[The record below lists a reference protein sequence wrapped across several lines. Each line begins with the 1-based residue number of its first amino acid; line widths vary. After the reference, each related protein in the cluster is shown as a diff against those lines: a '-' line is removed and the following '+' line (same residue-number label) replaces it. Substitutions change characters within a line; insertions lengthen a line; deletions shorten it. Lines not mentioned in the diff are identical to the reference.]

1 MIKTVLSSLLLSV
14 LFCIPLLAQTVSVS
28 GRVTDSEDNS
38 PLPGVSI
45 VIKGKSQGT
54 TTNAD
59 GTYQLSV
66 NKGDV
71 LQASFIGFA
80 TASVTVDNQST
91 INFGLK
97 ADASNLQEVVVTA
110 QGIRKSQ
117 REIGYAI
124 SKVDNSDVIVGRSP
138 QLAQALSGKVTG
150 LAVYNVNN
158 SVDPAVK
165 IVLRGYRSLT
175 GNNEALVV
183 LDGIQTSSTVLSTI
197 NPNDI
202 ENVSILKG
210 GQAATLYGSAG
221 INGAL
226 IITTKRGT
234 KGRLRVAYSNSTNFE
249 QISFLPK
256 IQDKYGSG
264 SHYATSFGG
273 AGYKTDYLERM
284 KDNWR
289 SYENQQYGD
298 MFDGSTRIQGRTAED
313 GSQLLIPYSAVQ
325 DARRKAFNTGVSV
338 NNQVNFQGGDETSSF
353 YLSIENQSINGIV
366 PNDRSNRTSARVSA
380 TKEYGKLTASF
391 NGAYVQ
397 GVYDRTSSDFY
408 NNILNQPA
416 NLPLSDLRNWQTN
429 SLANPNGFYNDYYNN
444 PYFEADNNRLKYK
457 DANFNGNLSL
467 TLKATNWLSFT
478 DRLGILNNA
487 RTGKNTTGKFTYS
500 DWAKTK
506 SFIPPPFFRDGDG
519 TGIYRAITDV
529 QGSVLDYTGTENV
542 LNNEFQ
548 IQLAKDLGPLSNR
561 LILGQSLYQRSTN
574 NMAVGSNSI
583 VVPDIYNVANRQG
596 ILTGGQIL
604 TQERRLGYYADLTM
618 NYKNWLSLNG
628 SFRFDQTSRFYKP
641 DRPSNYWSYPY
652 YGAAVALVATDA
664 FPSIKSQF
672 LNYFKLRANYNKN
685 ANDNIPLYGLD
696 LIYPNGPN
704 FPYGNQVGLTVG
716 NPVTAVN
723 PGTLPDPNLRPETVY
738 SAEVGGEFQL
748 LNNRINLDVSAYTQT
763 SRGQVITVRIPN
775 STGFQNLL
783 INVGETRN
791 WGYEAELKYLIARG
805 GKFTWD
811 ASIRYSYNDNKVVDL
826 YPGVDEFQT
835 SSLLSYATTNVIKG
849 SRFPILKTDGYQY
862 APDGSGRV
870 LVNATTGYPLRNTTL
885 LPRGGVL
892 PRHIAGL
899 GSKMEFGNFGFTFN
913 FEYRGGNVMFSD
925 LGRQMTFT
933 GTGKWTED
941 RAPHIY
947 PNSAVLNADG
957 TVSANTTPVREAE
970 YSLWVDYYRL
980 ISENFITPAWFIK
993 LRDINLSY
1001 RLPQSLISKT
1011 KIFSG
1016 ASIALYGR
1024 NLLTIVD
1031 KLNYYT
1037 DPEYSYQ
1044 GNPTP
1049 GSQATSTP
1057 TTNSAVGIGINT
1069 TGQTPPVRQYGVNI
1083 NITF

>member
-1 MIKTVLSSLLLSV
+1 MRKFLLAQLLLC
-14 LFCIPLLAQTVSVS
+14 LFAIPLLAQDRAIS
-28 GRVTDSEDNS
+28 GKVTAQEDGT
-38 PLPGVSI
+38 PLPGVNI
-45 VIKGKSQGT
+45 TIKGTSRGT

-59 GTYQLSV
+59 GAYQV
-66 NKGDV
+66 NASKGDV
-71 LQASFIGFA
+71 LLVSFIGF
-80 TASVTVDNQST
+80 TTETVKVENQTT
-91 INFGLK
+91 INLALK
-97 ADASNLQEVVVTA
+97 ADASNLQEIVVTA

-124 SKVDNSDVIVGRSP
+124 SKVATEDVTVGRSP

-183 LDGIQTSSTVLSTI
+183 LDGMQTTSTILSTI

-202 ENVSILKG
+202 ESVSILKG

-226 IITTKRGT
+226 IITTKRGS
-234 KGRLRVAYSNSTNFE
+234 KGKLKVNYSNSTNFE

-264 SHYATSFGG
+264 SHYATAFGTT
-273 AGYKTDYLERM
+273 GYKTDYLARM
-284 KDNWR
+284 ADNWR

-298 MFDGSTRIQGRTAED
+298 MFDGSMRIQGRTAED
-313 GSQLLIPYSAVQ
+313 GSQLIIPYSAIK

-338 NNQVNFQGGDETSSF
+338 NNQINFQGGDETSSF
-353 YLSIENQSINGIV
+353 YMSIENQSVNGIV
-366 PNDRSNRTSARVSA
+366 PNDKSVRTGTRLSA

-391 NGAYVQ
+391 NAGYVQ
-397 GVYDRTSSDFY
+397 GVYNRTSADFY
-408 NNILNQPA
+408 SGVLNQPA
-416 NLPLSDLRNWQTN
+416 NLPLGDLRDWQN
-429 SLANPNGFYNDYYNN
+429 NPLANPNGFYNDYIQN
-444 PYFEADNNRLKYK
+444 PYFDADNNRLNYK
-457 DANFNGNLSL
+457 DANINGNLSL
-467 TLKATNWLSFT
+467 TFKATDWLSLT
-478 DRLGILNNA
+478 NRVGIMNNS

-506 SFIPPPFFRDGDG
+506 SFIPSPFFRDGDG
-519 TGIYRAITDV
+519 TGIYRALSDIP
-529 QGSVLDYTGTENV
+529 GSVEDYSGTENV
-542 LNNEFQ
+542 INNEFQ
-548 IQLAKDLGPLSNR
+548 IQLAKDFGPVSNR
-561 LILGQSLYQRSTN
+561 LILGNSLYQRTTN
-574 NMAVGSNSI
+574 NMLIGSSAI
-583 VVPDIYNVANRQG
+583 VVPDVYNVSNRQG
-596 ILTGGQIL
+596 ILRGGQIF
-604 TQERRLGYYADLTM
+604 TQERRLGYYADYTA
-618 NYKNWLSLNG
+618 NYKNFLILNG
-628 SFRFDQTSRFYKP
+628 SFRFDQTSKFYKP
-641 DRPSNYWSYPY
+641 DRPANYWSYPY
-652 YGAAVALVATDA
+652 YGAAVSFIATDA
-664 FPSIKSQF
+664 FPAIKSEF

-696 LIYPNGPN
+696 LIYPNGTS
-704 FPYGNQVGLTVG
+704 FPYGSTVGLTVG
-716 NPVTAVN
+716 N
-723 PGTLPDPNLRPETVY
+723 TLPDPNLKPEQVY
-738 SAEVGGEFQL
+738 SSEIGAEFQL
-748 LNNRINLDVSAYTQT
+748 LNNRINVDVSAYTQN
-763 SRGQVITVRIPN
+763 SKGQVITVRVPN

-783 INVGETRN
+783 INVGETKN

-805 GKFTWD
+805 SKFSWD
-811 ASIRYSYNDNKVVDL
+811 ASVRYSYNDNKVVDL
-826 YPGVDEFQT
+826 YPGINEFQIGGY
-835 SSLLSYATTNVIKG
+835 SYANTNVIKG
-849 SRFPILKTDGYQY
+849 ERFPILKTDGYQY
-862 APDGSGRV
+862 APDNSGRV
-870 LVNATTGYPLRNTTL
+870 LVNATTGYPIRNTSL
-885 LPRGGVL
+885 VSRGGVL

-899 GSKMEFGNFGFTFN
+899 GSKVEYGNFGFTFN

-947 PNSAVLNADG
+947 PNSAILNADG
-957 TVSANTTPVREAE
+957 SVSANTTLVREAE
-970 YSLWVDYYRL
+970 YSLWVDNYRL
-980 ISENFITPAWFIK
+980 ISENFVAPAWFIK

-1001 RLPQSLISKT
+1001 RVPQSLLTKT

-1016 ASIALYGR
+1016 ASIAIYGR

-1037 DPEYSYQ
+1037 DPEFSYQ

-1049 GSQATSTP
+1049 GNQATQTP
-1057 TTNSAVGIGINT
+1057 TTNSSVGIGINS

-1083 NITF
+1083 NLTF